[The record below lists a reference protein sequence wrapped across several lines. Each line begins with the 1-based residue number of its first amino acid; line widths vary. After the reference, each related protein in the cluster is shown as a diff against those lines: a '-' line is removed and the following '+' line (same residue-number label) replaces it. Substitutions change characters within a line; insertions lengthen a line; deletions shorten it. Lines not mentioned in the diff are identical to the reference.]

1 MGFPQIL
8 LLIVDIFSS
17 FDPYNNLIYYFITP
31 LFWGGRIFTIILFS
45 NIYWSGFSSIL
56 VLVGYGFSLIYRQC
70 RRTLLI
76 HIKRFSGVLVCFFII
91 LAYINIGGLVP
102 YVFSLSSHMIFRLRF
117 GLPFWNSLLLSSY
130 LNSLR
135 IFYAIFLPGGAPGWL
150 NPFLVLVESVRIFV
164 RPITIS
170 VRLVANIRAGHVV
183 LCLIG
188 IYCVCYFFLSWYLFL
203 IILVVQI
210 SYIMFEFGI
219 GGIQSYIFRL
229 LMSLY
234 ADDHGA

>member
-1 MGFPQIL
+1 
-8 LLIVDIFSS
+8 
-17 FDPYNNLIYYFITP
+17 
-31 LFWGGRIFTIILFS
+31 
-45 NIYWSGFSSIL
+45 
-56 VLVGYGFSLIYRQC
+56 
-70 RRTLLI
+70 
-76 HIKRFSGVLVCFFII
+76 
-91 LAYINIGGLVP
+91 
-102 YVFSLSSHMIFRLRF
+102 
-117 GLPFWNSLLLSSY
+117 
-130 LNSLR
+130 
-135 IFYAIFLPGGAPGWL
+135 LPGGAPGWL

-170 VRLVANIRAGHVV
+170 VRLVANMRAGHVV

-210 SYIMFEFGI
+210 SYIMFELGI

>member
-1 MGFPQIL
+1 MF

-17 FDPYNNLIYYFITP
+17 FDPYNNLLYYFLTP
-31 LFWGGRIFTIILFS
+31 LFWRGRVISIILFS
-45 NIYWSGFSSIL
+45 NIYWSNLRSIIVIAGF
-56 VLVGYGFSLIYRQC
+56 GFGVIYRQC

-76 HIKRFSGVLVCFFII
+76 HIKRFSGILVCFFILLI
-91 LAYINIGGLVP
+91 YINIGGLVP
-102 YVFSLSSHMIFRLRF
+102 YVFSLSRHIIFSLSF
-117 GLPFWNSLLLSSY
+117 GLPFWNSLLLSRY

-135 IFYAIFLPGGAPGWL
+135 MFYAIFLPGGAPGWL

-203 IILVVQI
+203 IILLAQV
-210 SYIMFEFGI
+210 SYIIFEFGI
-219 GGIQSYIFRL
+219 GGIQSYIFSL
-229 LMSLY
+229 LISLY